1 MVPKHRSWIKYIKNM
16 AAFFKNIAISN
27 LVKESTAF
35 CMYEGIKNDN
45 ILHYWKLHAVP
56 KTYDFFICKNRLSEA
71 KSQLCKVP
79 IPSQCTNWLN

>member
-1 MVPKHRSWIKYIKNM
+1 M

-45 ILHYWKLHAVP
+45 ILHY
-56 KTYDFFICKNRLSEA
+56 
-71 KSQLCKVP
+71 
-79 IPSQCTNWLN
+79 